1 MCTLGSL
8 RRFDLQ
14 LSRLGS
20 DYGGYWIPPKLLSD
34 FDTVGF
40 ISVGL
45 GRDISLDISLLEAG
59 LVGVGIDPIEEYVA
73 AAHSEVQHRGLQDKY
88 NLVCRALTPHGSD
101 LVLYPPLKGDS
112 WRNTPNSDAKNKL
125 VGKRFPGVSLPQ
137 IIQDF
142 DPRIEQVIVK
152 MDIEGIELEII
163 ESASLINAKIKYLL
177 IEFDVLSQIPI
188 RSLIKR
194 LNVIHRTRKSINVLK
209 KESFYLVKIEEFNF
223 AFIRL

>member
-8 RRFDLQ
+8 RRLDLQ

-34 FDTVGF
+34 FTTVGF

-59 LVGVGIDPIEEYVA
+59 LIGVGIDPIEEYVA
-73 AAHSEVQHRGLQDKY
+73 AAASEVQHRGLQDKY
-88 NLVCRALTPHGSD
+88 ELVCRALTPLGSD

-112 WRNTPNSDAKNKL
+112 WRNTPNSGSQNKL
-125 VGKRFPGVSLPQ
+125 VGKRFPGVSLSQ

-142 DPRIEQVIVK
+142 DPKIEQVIVK

-163 ESASLINAKIKYLL
+163 ESGSLLNSKIVFLL

-188 RSLIKR
+188 RRLIQR
-194 LNVIHRTRKSINVLK
+194 VNVIHRTRKSIHALK
-209 KESFYLVKIEEFNF
+209 KESFHLVKIEEFNL